1 VLPNTIFEA
10 VVKIPYDTQIKQVFV
25 NGKKRALNIGTILIL
40 PKGFQLAP
48 PNRIPLEIKER
59 IGTLYFQ
66 SYSHDK
72 KNSCGRS
79 GSW

>member
-25 NGKKRALNIGTILIL
+25 NGKKRALNIGTIFIL

-48 PNRIPLEIKER
+48 PNRIPLEIK
-59 IGTLYFQ
+59 
-66 SYSHDK
+66 D
-72 KNSCGRS
+72 
-79 GSW
+79 